1 MDTIV
6 FAGGGTGGH
15 IFPGLAIAEFLE
27 KKHPE
32 LRCVWLGSSRGL
44 DRGIVESAGLTF
56 YGIPSGKLRRY
67 FSVHNVLDL
76 FRIGAGFFVS
86 LYRLWR
92 LRPRLVFSK
101 GGFVSVPPC
110 FAAFLLRIPVITHEC
125 DFTPGLATRLNSRVA
140 KMILV
145 SYEETAAYFP
155 EKYRSRIRYTGN
167 PVRSEF
173 YAGDPDAGRSYTGC
187 TDPEVPVVFVQG
199 GSLGARQ
206 INELL
211 CEIARELCG
220 RCFVVHQ
227 TGAGNRNDCELLERE
242 IPGSRYRSF
251 EFIRGE
257 MPHVLASADIVV
269 SRAGAN
275 SVWECA
281 TAGKPMVLIPLDT
294 GSSRGDQIDNARY
307 FENRGAAVVLA
318 GEKATAVNL
327 LNTVRAILDDSA
339 RLAAM
344 AAASKSLGSHQAA
357 EIIARYIAEF
367 NPEGT
372 V

>member
-27 KKHPE
+27 KNHPE

-67 FSVHNVLDL
+67 FSVLNVLDL

-155 EKYRSRIRYTGN
+155 GNYRSRIRYTGN

-211 CEIARELCG
+211 CEIAPALCA

-227 TGAGNRNDCELLERE
+227 TGAGNRNDCELLERT
-242 IPGSRYRSF
+242 IPGGRYRSLDYS
-251 EFIRGE
+251 RGN
-257 MPHVLASADIVV
+257 
-269 SRAGAN
+269 GACARFRGYCCL
-275 SVWECA
+275 SCRSKLVWECA
-281 TAGKPMVLIPLDT
+281 TAGKPMVLIPLI
-294 GSSRGDQIDNARY
+294 REAPGDQNDNARY
-307 FENRGAAVVLA
+307 FEHR
-318 GEKATAVNL
+318 E
-327 LNTVRAILDDSA
+327 R
-339 RLAAM
+339 RLCLQV
-344 AAASKSLGSHQAA
+344 K
-357 EIIARYIAEF
+357 R
-367 NPEGT
+367 PRR
-372 V
+372 

>member
-1 MDTIV
+1 M
-6 FAGGGTGGH
+6 
-15 IFPGLAIAEFLE
+15 
-27 KKHPE
+27 
-32 LRCVWLGSSRGL
+32 
-44 DRGIVESAGLTF
+44 
-56 YGIPSGKLRRY
+56 
-67 FSVHNVLDL
+67 L
-76 FRIGAGFFVS
+76 FRS
-86 LYRLWR
+86 
-92 LRPRLVFSK
+92 
-101 GGFVSVPPC
+101 
-110 FAAFLLRIPVITHEC
+110 
-125 DFTPGLATRLNSRVA
+125 
-140 KMILV
+140 
-145 SYEETAAYFP
+145 
-155 EKYRSRIRYTGN
+155 
-167 PVRSEF
+167 
-173 YAGDPDAGRSYTGC
+173 
-187 TDPEVPVVFVQG
+187 
-199 GSLGARQ
+199 
-206 INELL
+206 
-211 CEIARELCG
+211 
-220 RCFVVHQ
+220 
-227 TGAGNRNDCELLERE
+227 AGNRNDCELLERE

-318 GEKATAVNL
+318 GEKATAANL

-339 RLAAM
+339 RITAM
-344 AAASKSLGSHQAA
+344 AAASKSLGTRQAA